1 MANTPPLRLTR
12 AQLRTIAGDDHEII
26 RTLENLFSI
35 VEASAPSSIQ
45 DVAIVASSSLAA
57 ANSALNQLL
66 ALRNDTAAID
76 AVINAQSLRALQQ
89 VGIINNYLS
98 YATSPRLVFVDNK
111 LDLPAASGGV
121 ITLADNYTYFF
132 TTTVDLTGDR
142 LLCGQNTT
150 ILGASSEN
158 CRIKSTGLIGTALIT
173 SEWSLPMRNIT
184 IEADVALD
192 LDATGNPSQAL
203 DWFGVNFTNC
213 GTVGTI
219 ANYSN
224 FIMTDSAFLE
234 SDGLTFD
241 GSFDTVAFAQTL
253 FNPAAGGTMI
263 TIPNT
268 ATINRRFRIIYSSFV
283 VGAGETGIN
292 VSGTATIP
300 VEGYILDTVNFSGA
314 GTYTTGVAYSDNKSL
329 WVNCRGVVNSAAIGF
344 MTMQANATATTVAAT
359 STYYKAAGTTT
370 LESISQKFSHSSNRL
385 TYTGAI
391 TRDFRI
397 TATATM
403 TSGNNNELGLRI
415 AKNGTTVSNTTSLN
429 TTSGTGKAEGAVCQ
443 GVVQL
448 ATSDYIE
455 IFVSNETAVTDIT
468 VTYLSV
474 IAEAVN

>member
-1 MANTPPLRLTR
+1 MASSPPLRLTR
-12 AQLRTIAGDDHEII
+12 AQLKAFLGNDHEAIKQF
-26 RTLENLFSI
+26 ENLFGI
-35 VEASAPSSIQ
+35 VEASAPDSLEAVGL
-45 DVAIVASSSLAA
+45 VANNAQAVAQ
-57 ANSALNQLL
+57 SALDQLL
-66 ALRNDTAAID
+66 ALRNDTDNAAA
-76 AVINAQSLRALQQ
+76 AVNAQAVKALKQL
-89 VGIINNYLS
+89 GIINEYLT
-98 YATSPRLVFVDNK
+98 YATSPRLIFVDNK
-111 LDLPAASGGV
+111 LDLPDPSGGV

-142 LLCGQNTT
+142 LVCGQNTT

-158 CRIKSTGLIGTALIT
+158 CRIKSTGLVGTALIT

-192 LDATGNPSQAL
+192 LDASGNPAQAL
-203 DWFGVNFTNC
+203 DWYGVNFTNC

-219 ANYSN
+219 ANYGN
-224 FIMTDSAFLE
+224 FIMTDAAFLE

-241 GSFDTVAFAQTL
+241 GSFDTIGFVQTL
-253 FNPAAGGTMI
+253 FNSAAGGTMI
-263 TIPNT
+263 TIPAT
-268 ATINRRFRIIYSSFV
+268 ATINRRFRIVYSAFV
-283 VGAGETGIN
+283 VGSGETGLN

-300 VEGYILDTVNFSGA
+300 TEGYILDTVNFSGA
-314 GTYTTGVAYSDNKSL
+314 GTYTTGVTYSDNKAL
-329 WVNCRGVVNSAAIGF
+329 WVACRGVINSASIGF

-391 TRDFRI
+391 TRDFRVNV
-397 TATATM
+397 TATM
-403 TSGNNNELGLRI
+403 TSGNNHELGLRI

-429 TTSGTGKAEGAVCQ
+429 TTSGSGKAEGAVCQ

-448 ATSDYIE
+448 ATNDYIE
-455 IFVSNETAVTDIT
+455 VFVSNQTAVTDIT

-474 IAEAVN
+474 IAEAIN